1 MKLILGTANFGGQY
15 GYGESPSLA
24 EIERILTVAADAG
37 IEYID
42 TAPAYN
48 CDYAYNGF
56 KVIQKTPFWGEAY
69 ALLQHDPDGD
79 MGVPMRAKYLNLVK
93 KFGISIYTVEQ
104 MQEAL
109 HSTPDIIQ
117 LPMTIADNRFI
128 PYLPELHKRGIEV
141 HARSVFL
148 QGALLEGKFN
158 LPKYTAEQC
167 LAFVLSQDVDGV
179 VVGVNT
185 AEQLQELVKV
195 KPKKIEGLN
204 ICDERIIDPRNWG
217 DEREGNKV

>member
-15 GYGESPSLA
+15 GHGASPSLA
-24 EIERILTVAADAG
+24 EIERILNVAADAG

-56 KVIQKTPFWGEAY
+56 KVITKTPFDYIDRY
-69 ALLQHDPDGD
+69 ALLDHDPDGN
-79 MGVPMRAKYLNLVK
+79 MFVVRAAKRVGFVK
-93 KFGISIYTVEQ
+93 KIGISIYTPEQ
-104 MQEAL
+104 MRAAL
-109 HSTPDIIQ
+109 YYPLDIIQ
-117 LPMTIADNRFI
+117 LPMNIADNRFI
-128 PYLPELHKRGIEV
+128 PYLPELHKRGIDV

-148 QGALLEGKFN
+148 QGALLTGRKVPKF
-158 LPKYTAEQC
+158 TAEQC
-167 LAFVLSQDVDGV
+167 LAFVLAQDVDGV

-195 KPKKIEGLN
+195 KPINYQGLN

-217 DEREGNKV
+217 E

>member
-1 MKLILGTANFGGQY
+1 MKLVLGTANFGGQY

-24 EIERILTVAADAG
+24 EIERILNVAADAG

-56 KVIQKTPFWGEAY
+56 KVIQKTPWQGRAW
-69 ALLQHDPDGD
+69 ALLQHDPDGL
-79 MGVPMRAKYLNLVK
+79 PPARSELVEK
-93 KFGISIYTVEQ
+93 VGISIYEPKQLVAA
-104 MQEAL
+104 AL
-109 HSTPDIIQ
+109 TYCPIDIIQ
-117 LPMTIADNRFI
+117 LPMNIADNRFI

-148 QGALLEGKFN
+148 QGALLEGKFG
-158 LPKYTAEQC
+158 LPKYTAAQC
-167 LAFVLSQDVDGV
+167 LSFVLAKDVDGV

-185 AEQLQELVKV
+185 ADQLQELVKV
-195 KPKKIEGLN
+195 KPNSLKGLG
-204 ICDERIIDPRNWG
+204 ITDDRIRPDKWG
-217 DEREGNKV
+217 DIK

>member
-15 GYGESPSLA
+15 GYGEPPSLA
-24 EIERILTVAADAG
+24 EIERILNVAADAG

-56 KVIQKTPFWGEAY
+56 KVIQKTPYWGEAY
-69 ALLQHDPDGD
+69 ALLQHDPDGS
-79 MGVPMRAKYLNLVK
+79 MLRPFEAKIFGFVK
-93 KFGISIYTVEQ
+93 RFGISVYTVEQ
-104 MQEAL
+104 MQKAIRYIAA
-109 HSTPDIIQ
+109 PDIIQ
-117 LPMTIADNRFI
+117 LPMNIADNRFI

-148 QGALLEGKFN
+148 QGALLTGRKVPKF
-158 LPKYTAEQC
+158 TAEQC
-167 LAFVLSQDVDGV
+167 LAFVLAQDVDGV

-195 KPKKIEGLN
+195 KPINYQGLN
-204 ICDERIIDPRNWG
+204 ICDERIIDPRRWG
-217 DEREGNKV
+217 E

>member
-24 EIERILTVAADAG
+24 EIERILNVAADTG

-56 KVIQKTPFWGEAY
+56 KVITKTPFRFGGYEHYYNKCY
-69 ALLQHDPDGD
+69 ALLQHDPDGGLD
-79 MGVPMRAKYLNLVK
+79 IVSFAKTLGFVEK
-93 KFGISIYTVEQ
+93 VGISIYTVEQ
-104 MQEAL
+104 MQKAL
-109 HSTPDIIQ
+109 HGNPDIIQ
-117 LPMTIADNRFI
+117 LPMNIADNRFI

-148 QGALLEGKFN
+148 QGALLEGRGVPKF
-158 LPKYTAEQC
+158 TAAQC
-167 LAFVLSQDVDGV
+167 LAFTLAQDVDGV

-185 AEQLQELVKV
+185 ADQLQELVKV

-204 ICDERIIDPRNWG
+204 ICDERIIDPRRWG
-217 DEREGNKV
+217 R

>member
-24 EIERILTVAADAG
+24 EIERILNVAADAG

-56 KVIQKTPFWGEAY
+56 KVITKTPFNFCDYYG
-69 ALLQHDPDGD
+69 LLEHDPDGD
-79 MGVPMRAKYLNLVK
+79 MGIPETAKYLGFVE

-104 MQEAL
+104 MQKAL
-109 HSTPDIIQ
+109 HSDPDIIQ
-117 LPMTIADNRFI
+117 LPMNIADNRFI

-148 QGALLEGKFN
+148 QGALLEGRFN
-158 LPKYTAEQC
+158 LPKYTAAQC
-167 LAFVLSQDVDGV
+167 LAFVLAQGFDGV
-179 VVGVNT
+179 IVGVNT
-185 AEQLQELVKV
+185 AEQLKQLTKV
-195 KPKKIEGLN
+195 KPINYQGLG
-204 ICDERIIDPRNWG
+204 ICDERIIDPRRWG
-217 DEREGNKV
+217 E